1 MIYVKNTTPSFTTAI
16 KARSVSAE
24 NQITRIRA
32 NLTTAIESHDS
43 VDQRYNAFRGVIERI
58 GRNCRKVAFHSI
70 IDRANVTNATDIKS
84 LVDDFYSKHVKNY
97 AAQSKQAILERKE
110 TQPIVQGAAIA
121 VRAMCQQMLSMARNK
136 IKAVKRT

>member
-1 MIYVKNTTPSFTTAI
+1 MIYVKNTTPSFTTAL

-58 GRNCRKVAFHSI
+58 G
-70 IDRANVTNATDIKS
+70 
-84 LVDDFYSKHVKNY
+84 
-97 AAQSKQAILERKE
+97 
-110 TQPIVQGAAIA
+110 AIA
-121 VRAMCQQMLSMARNK
+121 VRWPSTRSS
-136 IKAVKRT
+136 IGRT